1 MKNKQFLGL
10 SIFMCI
16 LAFVFM
22 VVSIFNADWAISLK
36 GYYIVCISWIA
47 TSVFNLVRVLRD
59 KEEGFPVGG
68 EAVFLGWASLIVSTL
83 IMIYNTWNTD
93 WDLHFKGYY
102 WLGTAFVLYSSYVVA
117 DQLRNRQEEARKNPN
132 ATLETKKPS
141 LFNKNDDETK

>member
-68 EAVFLGWASLIVSTL
+68 CG
-83 IMIYNTWNTD
+83 
-93 WDLHFKGYY
+93 K
-102 WLGTAFVLYSSYVVA
+102 SYHVQYFHEQAGFPECLFSEWRRIQRCAESQGRLSEYCVV
-117 DQLRNRQEEARKNPN
+117 
-132 ATLETKKPS
+132 
-141 LFNKNDDETK
+141 